1 MAIKRSKPTS
11 PGRRHWSMIDYKK
24 EVTTTVPEKSLLETI
39 RRTGGRNNHG
49 HLTMRHIG
57 GGAYHHYR
65 KIDFKRN
72 KDGIEG
78 TVKTIERDPNRSCLI
93 ALVCYADGEKRYILA
108 PNGLKVGAK
117 IMSGAKAEPK
127 VGNAMPLELIPV
139 GLEIHNVELF
149 PGKGGVIA
157 RSAGNVA
164 RLMARE
170 GEHATV
176 VLPSGEMRKVPIKCR
191 ATIGTV
197 GNADHQHTSVG
208 SAGRHRRMG
217 VRPTVRG
224 SCQNPVSHPMGGGE
238 GRRSG
243 GRHPVSKWGVLAKGG
258 ITRKNKKSS
267 NKLILRGRKKRIEN

>member
-1 MAIKRSKPTS
+1 MSIKRAKPSS
-11 PGRRHWSMIDYKK
+11 PGRRHWSVIDYKK
-24 EVTTTVPEKSLLETI
+24 DVTTSTPEKSLLDTR

-72 KDGIEG
+72 KDGIEC

-93 ALVCYADGEKRYILA
+93 ALVVYADGEKRYILA
-108 PNGLKVGAK
+108 PNGLKVGQK
-117 IMSGAKAEPK
+117 LMSGPKAEPK
-127 VGNAMPLELIPV
+127 SGNAMPLELVPV
-139 GLEIHNVELF
+139 GLEVHNVELH
-149 PGKGGVIA
+149 PGKGGILA
-157 RSAGNVA
+157 RSAGMVA

-170 GEHATV
+170 GDYATI

-191 ATIGTV
+191 ATIGMV
-197 GNADHQHTSVG
+197 GNVDHQHVSIG
-208 SAGRHRRMG
+208 KAGRHRHMG
-217 VRPTVRG
+217 VRPTTRG

-243 GRHPVSKWGVLAKGG
+243 GRHPQSKWGVLSKGG
-258 ITRKNKKSS
+258 LTRKPKKSS
-267 NKLILRGRKKRIEN
+267 NKLIIRGRKKRIEN